1 MRNLEYIVET
11 ALRAKP
17 ETRANNDV
25 LWIEVC
31 KALCEVKGIT
41 TLDDFFLKILYGE
54 IPSSHS
60 LAAAVSIVRKR
71 CPHLRPTQEEM
82 DLKMAKRQEYID
94 NYRNA

>member
-1 MRNLEYIVET
+1 MKNIDRIVET

-31 KALCEVKGIT
+31 KALCKVKGIT
-41 TLDDFFLKILYGE
+41 TLDEFFLKILYGE
-54 IPSSHS
+54 LPSSHS
-60 LAAAVSIVRKR
+60 LAAAVSLVRKR
-71 CPHLRPTQEEM
+71 FPELKPTQEEM
-82 DLKMAKRQEYID
+82 DLKMARRQEYID